1 MSDSQ
6 QPRQYR
12 FCAACGA
19 EHAIGVRFCGHCGAA
34 LCTKCGATAR
44 RNATFC
50 HRCGQPIAPH
60 AVPPPLPQG
69 EGVPPRGPLPESQ
82 LPFPPNAAPWLIE
95 FVDRQEILGA
105 FQRLRTGALNSKR
118 VILLQGAK
126 GVGKSFLLRRLRE
139 QCRQDRISHALL
151 DLADLR
157 GVEDI
162 KIMRDVRDGIDA
174 GEFGSFT
181 DLLNYYTIEGYTMK
195 LQVEVINRD
204 NRPGGGVTIGD
215 QAQVGG
221 VIAGRDAIVI
231 KDNNLTAPRRDIEI
245 DKRQMQDAL
254 TLHFVKAVK
263 AVCQQRQI
271 VCLFDNVDSLGEST
285 SYWFWRD
292 LVGPLVEQG
301 NFLAVL
307 TMATGATS
315 QAIDRWTQSAIES
328 AALSNLSEPHV
339 IEYLERRGVPEG
351 ERRAVADRKSV
362 V

>member
-1 MSDSQ
+1 
-6 QPRQYR
+6 
-12 FCAACGA
+12 
-19 EHAIGVRFCGHCGAA
+19 
-34 LCTKCGATAR
+34 L
-44 RNATFC
+44 
-50 HRCGQPIAPH
+50 
-60 AVPPPLPQG
+60 
-69 EGVPPRGPLPESQ
+69 
-82 LPFPPNAAPWLIE
+82 FPPDAAPWLIE

-105 FQRLRTGALNSKR
+105 FQRLRTGALDSKH

-126 GVGKSFLLRRLRE
+126 GVGKSFLLRRLQE

-162 KIMRDVRDGIDA
+162 KIMRDVRDGIGV

-215 QAQVGG
+215 QAQASG

-231 KDNNLTAPRRDIEI
+231 KDNNLLAPRRDIEI

-254 TLHFVKAVK
+254 TSRFLEAVK

-271 VCLFDNVDSLGEST
+271 VCLFDNVHSLGDST

-292 LVGPLVEQG
+292 LVGPLVEQD

-307 TMATGATS
+307 TIATGTIPP
-315 QAIDRWTQSAIES
+315 AIDRWMQRTIEN
-328 AALSNLSEPHV
+328 AALSNLSEAHV
-339 IEYLERRGVPEG
+339 TDYLVRRGVPEG
-351 ERRAVADRKSV
+351 DRRAVANFVMSDVGRYGLPEEMARLV
-362 V
+362 DIYLRPRPGAMP